1 MSGVSVDVERVRT
14 LMSLLLNTA
23 EQEGYTPVEFV
34 AALHVL
40 RSIVSD
46 AATDAAMECGIPQ

>member
-1 MSGVSVDVERVRT
+1 MSGVPVDVERVRT
-14 LMSLLLNTA
+14 LMSMLLTTA
-23 EQEGYTPVEFV
+23 EEAGYTPVEFV

-46 AATDAAMECGIPQ
+46 AATDAANVQ